1 MIFFDFILRNKYSV
15 LGTLIIHLLFFVY
28 SNIQVIEFTVHR
40 EPETEIVAV
49 MDFSKTEADDTV
61 EEEVTESNNE
71 NNATASQNLQN
82 VAVNQTQ
89 EKTTYTNAFSKSE
102 ADQSIMDELKAME
115 AAEFAALSGDNPT
128 LNDNSDNSDAD
139 IQTNINPNL
148 VKEGA
153 EENDK
158 AGYGKDVKATANYKL
173 DGRVVQT
180 QKTPSYICQT
190 EGVVRVNIKVNQ
202 KGAVVSQTINES
214 KTNTSNECLRA
225 NAIKYA
231 RKWKFDQKFSDP
243 QRVQGWI
250 EFSFVAQ

>member
-15 LGTLIIHLLFFVY
+15 LGTLLIHLLFFVY

-40 EPETEIVAV
+40 QTQDEIVAV
-49 MDFSKTEADDTV
+49 MDFSKTETEDIV
-61 EEEVTESNNE
+61 EEETESSSNE
-71 NNATASQNLQN
+71 NGTSSSQNLQN

-89 EKTTYTNAFSKSE
+89 EKTTYTNSFSKSA
-102 ADQSIMDELKAME
+102 ADQSIMDELRAME

-128 LNDNSDNSDAD
+128 LRTNTEKNSAASSN
-139 IQTNINPNL
+139 NVNPNL
-148 VKEGA
+148 VKEGV
-153 EENDK
+153 EENEN

-173 DGRVVQT
+173 NGRVVQT

-202 KGAVVSQTINES
+202 KGIVVSQTINEGM
-214 KTNTSNECLRA
+214 TNTADECLRT
-225 NAIKYA
+225 NALKYA
-231 RKWKFDQKFSDP
+231 RKWMFNQKFSDP